1 MWRNNLDIQ
10 KKALLLHSVFETD
23 GSLAQL
29 VEHIPFKDGVL
40 GSSPK
45 RATNTKAVVFQLPF
59 LLSGIIRRTRLS
71 WSESLWNKWII
82 ILAYKN

>member
-1 MWRNNLDIQ
+1 MDIQ

-45 RATNTKAVVFQLPF
+45 RATNTKAVVFSAAFFVVWNNQEDETVMV
-59 LLSGIIRRTRLS
+59 GIS
-71 WSESLWNKWII
+71 VE
-82 ILAYKN
+82 

>member
-45 RATNTKAVVFQLPF
+45 RATKYKGSCFSAAFFVVWNNQEDETVML
-59 LLSGIIRRTRLS
+59 GIS
-71 WSESLWNKWII
+71 VE
-82 ILAYKN
+82 